1 MITINDHTSTKYV
14 VAHNGA
20 DVFHIVKLEVGQE
33 LSSGQP
39 YVEAFDTEE
48 ELSLKLADLSG
59 NPNYYAEYLESLE
72 PAEEVAE
79 EVVVEPAAEEVAEEE
94 TEEAPAEEE
103 EAAAE

>member
-103 EAAAE
+103 AAAE

>member
-79 EVVVEPAAEEVAEEE
+79 EE

>member
-14 VAHNGA
+14 VAHNGV

-39 YVEAFDTEE
+39 YVDAFDTEE
-48 ELSLKLADLSG
+48 ELSSKLADLSG
-59 NPNYYAEYLESLE
+59 NSNYYAEYLESLE

-79 EVVVEPAAEEVAEEE
+79 AVVVEPAAEEVAEEVA
-94 TEEAPAEEE
+94 EEAPAEEE
-103 EAAAE
+103 AAAE